1 MDDEIG
7 TRFAEAMAK
16 KDRDGL
22 LAVLDPALDVRALTP
37 GRCWE
42 PTSATE
48 FVDDVV
54 LGAWLEPS
62 DHIDE
67 LVRVETDDMADRLRV
82 SYRLRVTNSAG
93 TFLVEQQAY
102 IGTTDGRINWLRIL
116 CSGFRPVG

>member
-1 MDDEIG
+1 MDHEIG
-7 TRFAEAMAK
+7 RRFAEAMAK

-54 LGAWLEPS
+54 LGAWFEPA

-67 LVRVETDDMADRLRV
+67 LVRVETDDMADRIRV
-82 SYRLRVTNSAG
+82 SYRFHVTNGDG

-102 IGTTDGRINWLRIL
+102 VGTTADRIDWLRIL
-116 CSGFRPVG
+116 CSGFRPAG